1 MLGRVY
7 IEKWWT
13 PEQMEAARRQH
24 DVDMQAAFGLSGL
37 GFISPAKTQNSVQ
50 AAKQSRAAEQAHA
63 IHQKQIE
70 AAMQRCEKGG
80 GMWVKGPGRFP
91 GACRYTPRPMS
102 GLGAEG
108 STGVVVG
115 ALLGALAGYALTRK
129 GSGAFI
135 GAMLAPPVM
144 YAVPMR
150 PMYSFWF

>member
-1 MLGRVY
+1 MLIGDNVGPSPHMNT
-7 IEKWWT
+7 ET
-13 PEQMEAARRQH
+13 AHARRRQ
-24 DVDMQAAFGLSGL
+24 MLEQRRRKEAYAAMN
-37 GFISPAKTQNSVQ
+37 AQKSVQ

-63 IHQKQIE
+63 MHQKQID

-91 GACRYTPRPMS
+91 GACQYTPRPMS
-102 GLGAEG
+102 GLGAED
-108 STGVVVG
+108 STTGVVVG

-129 GSGAFI
+129 GSGAFV